1 VNHSTSTRIAAEPG
15 ARAYP
20 ILIFYVVFNMFRLAA
35 IFHGIKGR
43 LIRGNAASAHAADA
57 AAKLPRIAEQA
68 WLQTGAA

>member
-1 VNHSTSTRIAAEPG
+1 
-15 ARAYP
+15 
-20 ILIFYVVFNMFRLAA
+20 MFRLAA

-57 AAKLPRIAEQA
+57 AAKLPLIAEQA